1 MLKAN
6 LLPISRCRI
15 NQDHNTQKGTAIGAY
30 IRSDSGRIT
39 RQTTV
44 SNKHPYTHTRMHT
57 PLPRNWPNE
66 TERLRTRIGH
76 SAKRRHRAS
85 TLNKYCLMSLHRT
98 ARSPPSPPALKSIF
112 ASQMMWANSF
122 AALHRSRCRRSAGR
136 CNCSRAPNCVCN
148 VIKTA
153 KCPFIFESFC
163 GNVR

>member
-76 SAKRRHRAS
+76 RAKRRHRAS

-112 ASQMMWANSF
+112 ASQMLHGRILLQRSIAPVAG
-122 AALHRSRCRRSAGR
+122 AAPADAIVRVRQIA
-136 CNCSRAPNCVCN
+136 CVM
-148 VIKTA
+148 
-153 KCPFIFESFC
+153 
-163 GNVR
+163 